1 MAGLG
6 ENLEERE
13 DSQPR
18 RTAPFLRLA
27 LGSYSVLTLGLFG
40 GIRTDA
46 LRRIAEGGWDANG
59 CRAWNDR
66 IRRIMDDDGA
76 EEEDPVGSI
85 GPVAVDSTRTS
96 LRSVA
101 DSPDVTD
108 ADVAADA
115 NDPSNDPFRLVPRRE
130 PNERDNAVARTQLA
144 AVQFEREYLNEGDLV
159 DDDSFL
165 GSDSISEPSDGLG
178 PSSDDEEEER
188 LANDRRGQLT
198 NLTREILHE
207 SPHYRELVA
216 HYRRRMGDPDYDPD
230 ASEEVS
236 LF

>member
-1 MAGLG
+1 
-6 ENLEERE
+6 
-13 DSQPR
+13 
-18 RTAPFLRLA
+18 
-27 LGSYSVLTLGLFG
+27 VLTLGLFG

-85 GPVAVDSTRTS
+85 SPVAVDSTRTS
-96 LRSVA
+96 LRSVP

-115 NDPSNDPFRLVPRRE
+115 NDPFRRVPRRE

-144 AVQFEREYLNEGDLV
+144 AVQFEREYLEGDLV

-230 ASEEVS
+230 ASEEVR

>member
-76 EEEDPVGSI
+76 EEDEGEPVRVSPI
-85 GPVAVDSTRTS
+85 PADSTRTS
-96 LRSVA
+96 LRSV
-101 DSPDVTD
+101 PDVTD
-108 ADVAADA
+108 AEVAADA

-144 AVQFEREYLNEGDLV
+144 AVQFEREYLEGDLV

-188 LANDRRGQLT
+188 AANDRRGQLT

-230 ASEEVS
+230 ASEEVR

>member
-1 MAGLG
+1 M
-6 ENLEERE
+6 
-13 DSQPR
+13 
-18 RTAPFLRLA
+18 
-27 LGSYSVLTLGLFG
+27 LTLGLFG

-85 GPVAVDSTRTS
+85 SPVAVDSTRTS
-96 LRSVA
+96 LRSVP

-115 NDPSNDPFRLVPRRE
+115 NDPSNDPFRRVPRRE

-144 AVQFEREYLNEGDLV
+144 AVQFEREYLEGDL
-159 DDDSFL
+159 DDHDSFL

-230 ASEEVS
+230 ASEEVR

>member
-1 MAGLG
+1 M
-6 ENLEERE
+6 
-13 DSQPR
+13 
-18 RTAPFLRLA
+18 
-27 LGSYSVLTLGLFG
+27 LTLGLFG

-76 EEEDPVGSI
+76 EEDEGEPVRVSPVTLDSI
-85 GPVAVDSTRTS
+85 MPS
-96 LRSVA
+96 LRSVP

-108 ADVAADA
+108 ADVASDA
-115 NDPSNDPFRLVPRRE
+115 NDPFRRVPRRE

-144 AVQFEREYLNEGDLV
+144 AVQFEREYLEGDL
-159 DDDSFL
+159 DDHDSFL

-188 LANDRRGQLT
+188 AANDRRGQLT

-230 ASEEVS
+230 ASEEVR

>member
-76 EEEDPVGSI
+76 EEDEGEPVRVSPVTLDSI
-85 GPVAVDSTRTS
+85 MPS
-96 LRSVA
+96 LRSVP

-115 NDPSNDPFRLVPRRE
+115 NDPLNDQFWRVPRRE

-144 AVQFEREYLNEGDLV
+144 AVQFEREYLEGNL
-159 DDDSFL
+159 DDHDSFL
-165 GSDSISEPSDGLG
+165 GSDSESESDGLG
-178 PSSDDEEEER
+178 EEPTDDEEEER

-230 ASEEVS
+230 ASEEVR

>member
-1 MAGLG
+1 MTWGGVRPAA
-6 ENLEERE
+6 
-13 DSQPR
+13 SAS
-18 RTAPFLRLA
+18 TA
-27 LGSYSVLTLGLFG
+27 
-40 GIRTDA
+40 
-46 LRRIAEGGWDANG
+46 
-59 CRAWNDR
+59 
-66 IRRIMDDDGA
+66 
-76 EEEDPVGSI
+76 
-85 GPVAVDSTRTS
+85 
-96 LRSVA
+96 
-101 DSPDVTD
+101 

-144 AVQFEREYLNEGDLV
+144 AVQFEREYLEGDL
-159 DDDSFL
+159 DDHDSFL

-188 LANDRRGQLT
+188 AANDRRGQLT

-230 ASEEVS
+230 ASEERQPPLRQVLIPIDGNAQS
-236 LF
+236 EYMVDWALANFCRAGDQINILHVIPK

>member
-1 MAGLG
+1 
-6 ENLEERE
+6 
-13 DSQPR
+13 
-18 RTAPFLRLA
+18 
-27 LGSYSVLTLGLFG
+27 VLTLGLFG

>member
-1 MAGLG
+1 M
-6 ENLEERE
+6 
-13 DSQPR
+13 
-18 RTAPFLRLA
+18 
-27 LGSYSVLTLGLFG
+27 LTLGLFG

-76 EEEDPVGSI
+76 EEDEGEPVRVSPI
-85 GPVAVDSTRTS
+85 PADSTRTS
-96 LRSVA
+96 LRSV
-101 DSPDVTD
+101 PDVTD

-144 AVQFEREYLNEGDLV
+144 AVQFEREYLAEGDLV

-230 ASEEVS
+230 ASEEVR